1 MLKKLPILFTAVF
14 VLCTIFFAGCERK
27 VKLYESGYYVYELY
41 TDKTTGETV
50 AYIADLT
57 ETGKLQETLIIPAY
71 LDGYKV
77 TQLNYKYGLGVGG
90 KFESENLN
98 RIYITTDI
106 TSPQAAFQNCPN
118 LEKVILMCDDAYI
131 MNAPDTKYMKAL
143 GGTVSSDFSA
153 NISYML
159 NYYETEAEDS
169 FWADDYDYG
178 EKIKYLPPEPERAG
192 FLFDGWYKE
201 PECINEWN
209 FENDTL
215 PESRYDENN
224 DLIYQETKL
233 YAKWAETN

>member
-14 VLCTIFFAGCERK
+14 VFCTIFFAGCERK

-106 TSPQAAFQNCPN
+106 TSPQAAFNHCPN
-118 LEKVILMCDDAYI
+118 LERVISMNGEAKLDDSTH
-131 MNAPDTKYMKAL
+131 MRYMRSISL
-143 GGTVSSDFSA
+143 LVSAFDA
-153 NISYML
+153 NITYKY
-159 NYYETEAEDS
+159 NYFADEIEDS